1 MKTFD
6 DCFVKLGDMLTI
18 EQNLLNE
25 KANLFG
31 HTDGSLSAILDKIGK
46 YYEKNEE
53 YSQASKFYRKSY
65 LMRDAILGKYNYWT
79 TYSHR
84 HYMECEENLRKKSD
98 VRTLCYYSWSTFSFG
113 NYYENNEQYDKARK
127 FYRTSFL
134 LWESALKKDDYHTK
148 YTYGKFLQCD
158 EIHKEKIRMKLEQE
172 KCKTIENEKNLEL
185 VLFLEEFPDK
195 KNYLLKSY
203 NVCLHL
209 GNEIM
214 VLKFLFSLGFSQIT
228 INQAKAEIYFLKFFG
243 LCRKLFPDYQE
254 YFIFSSM
261 NTLEIAFEKLGE
273 LADLWREKENFFR
286 EFLYIILSKVRD
298 HYFYLFKDYSNAYFY
313 DLICYKLNPTDIP
326 SDDLKSIITIEM
338 AGKIEEMENLM
349 LNSQNC

>member
-31 HTDGSLSAILDKIGK
+31 HTDGSLSAILDKLGK

-79 TYSHR
+79 NYSHR
-84 HYMECEENLRKKSD
+84 HYMECEENLRLESV
-98 VRTLCYYSWSTFSFG
+98 VRTLCYYSRRMFFFG
-113 NYYENNEQYDKARK
+113 NYYENNEQYDKASK
-127 FYRTSFL
+127 FYRRSFL
-134 LWESALKKDDYHTK
+134 FWECALKKDDYHTK
-148 YTYGKFLQCD
+148 YTYGKYLQCN
-158 EIHKEKIRMKLEQE
+158 EIHKEKIRMKLEPE
-172 KCKTIENEKNLEL
+172 KCKTLENEDNLEL

-214 VLKFLFSLGFSQIT
+214 VLKFLFLLGFSQIT
-228 INQAKAEIYFLKFFG
+228 INQTKAEIYFLKFFV
-243 LCRKLFPDYQE
+243 LCKKLFPDYRE
-254 YFIFSSM
+254 YFIIFLSM
-261 NTLEIAFEKLGE
+261 NTLEISFEKLGE

-298 HYFYLFKDYSNAYFY
+298 HYFYFKDYSNACFY
-313 DLICYKLNPTDIP
+313 DSICYKLNPTDIP
-326 SDDLKSIITIEM
+326 PEDFQSISIETDE
-338 AGKIEEMENLM
+338 KIEEMENLM